1 MSKKYS
7 KRKIESLLLQTSA
20 TLSGEADKRI
30 RGNLGIKDM
39 TVPVMSAYGN
49 DIQDTEYSEKSRDR
63 ESRIPV
69 ILTTS
74 LTIAAVV
81 CAVMLAV
88 WARSLR
94 KNQNNGGGAGQEGM
108 TPTTVVTDT
117 PAPEMSATPTLT
129 TSPKVIEMP
138 DYRGLDY
145 SVAIAK
151 LQALEMSLNITY
163 EPAPESY
170 EEYPVEGHVIKQL
183 PDAGEPLR
191 EGDSVLLMYSIGDG
205 LFEIGDYRGMTAEQV
220 RYALDNKLDVRID
233 WVESDTVMENY
244 VVDTQPGAGE
254 KIPLGSTITVLL
266 SRGNTKYTEVP
277 NVIGK
282 GEADAKALLV
292 AAKLDYSTEWDY
304 SDTVPAGTVISQ
316 SPDATAENVE
326 KGTVV
331 KLVISAGRE
340 SGSAPESTP
349 TTAPTAT
356 PTTAPTATPTTAPTA
371 TPTTAPTA
379 TPTTA
384 PTATPTTA
392 PTATPTP
399 EPTATPTSEP
409 TATPTTTPA
418 SVENGEVKID
428 EAHFPDPLFRKFV
441 SQNLDWDSNGVL
453 DTSEIEF
460 VESIRVDGAYDGPEE
475 KKIKSLKGVEYF
487 TELVSLSCSWNALT
501 ELDVSRNVKLVN
513 LDCSVNQ
520 LGSLDLSHNPKLVT
534 VDCRHNKIK
543 SLDMSNNPEL
553 EVLHATESGCSSVNV
568 TKCKK
573 LQILSIED
581 CPIDD
586 INLKNNPELTELYV
600 DFTNITKLDVTNNK
614 KLEILYCFENHKLD
628 TILIDP
634 ATPLRA
640 LYCYAD
646 KLKVLDVSS
655 YTKLER
661 LVCDNNQLTSLDVS
675 HNPELVQLSC
685 YRNPINTLDVSNNTK
700 LVNLSCADCGLSELD
715 LSHNTE
721 LVQLNVIWN
730 TSLNEIDVSM
740 CPKLED
746 VLADLALNVIGAKAG
761 VVRNY

>member
-88 WARSLR
+88 WVRSLR

-170 EEYPVEGHVIKQL
+170 EEYPVEGQVVKQL

-191 EGDSVLLMYSIGDG
+191 DGDSVLLMYSIGDG

-316 SPDATAENVE
+316 FPDATAENVE

-356 PTTAPTATPTTAPTA
+356 PT
-371 TPTTAPTA
+371 
-379 TPTTA
+379 
-384 PTATPTTA
+384 
-392 PTATPTP
+392 P
-399 EPTATPTSEP
+399 EPTGTPTIGP
-409 TATPTTTPA
+409 
-418 SVENGEVKID
+418 D
-428 EAHFPDPLFRKFV
+428 EILLDETNFPDPTFREIVKEDFDTNRNGALDTEEISACTYLFV
-441 SQNLDWDSNGVL
+441 SS
-453 DTSEIEF
+453 
-460 VESIRVDGAYDGPEE
+460 YDG
-475 KKIKSLKGVEYF
+475 KVLRSLKGIEF
-487 TELVSLSCSWNALT
+487 LT
-501 ELDVSRNVKLVN
+501 E
-513 LDCSVNQ
+513 
-520 LGSLDLSHNPKLVT
+520 
-534 VDCRHNKIK
+534 
-543 SLDMSNNPEL
+543 
-553 EVLHATESGCSSVNV
+553 
-568 TKCKK
+568 
-573 LQILSIED
+573 
-581 CPIDD
+581 ID
-586 INLKNNPELTELYV
+586 Y
-600 DFTNITKLDVTNNK
+600 
-614 KLEILYCFENHKLD
+614 
-628 TILIDP
+628 
-634 ATPLRA
+634 
-640 LYCYAD
+640 
-646 KLKVLDVSS
+646 
-655 YTKLER
+655 
-661 LVCDNNQLTSLDVS
+661 LVCYKSDV
-675 HNPELVQLSC
+675 
-685 YRNPINTLDVSNNTK
+685 
-700 LVNLSCADCGLSELD
+700 SELD
-715 LSHNTE
+715 LSKNVKLCSLECIEGKLTKLDLGANINLVNLHLSGNELTELDLSSNLGIGDLDVSGNKLTELNLSANKYITRLDCSDNKIGRLDLSANAELKELYCSNNPLTGLDVTNCKKLTRLECFECGLETIDLSSNTE
-721 LVQLNVIWN
+721 LTILNLGGNKLTVLDLSN
-730 TSLNEIDVSM
+730 NGKLENLDCYRNSLETLIFKPGAPLQSVSCEENKLTLLDVSGLAGLNYFNCANNQLSELDVSGNPDLAVLTCYDNM
-740 CPKLED
+740 IRKLDVSGNTKLEELLCRNCGMSELILGEHSVLLSVDACDNNLTELDASGCPEKTDIIVDDD
-746 VLADLALNVIGAKAG
+746 VTVIRANNGS
-761 VVRNY
+761 

>member
-88 WARSLR
+88 WVRSLR

-163 EPAPESY
+163 EPAPEIY
-170 EEYPVEGHVIKQL
+170 EDYPVEGQVIKQL

-205 LFEIGDYRGMTAEQV
+205 LFEIGDYREMTAEQV

-304 SDTVPAGTVISQ
+304 SDTVPAGMVISQ

-356 PTTAPTATPTTAPTA
+356 PTTAPTATPT
-371 TPTTAPTA
+371 
-379 TPTTA
+379 
-384 PTATPTTA
+384 
-392 PTATPTP
+392 P
-399 EPTATPTSEP
+399 EPTSTPTIGPDEIR
-409 TATPTTTPA
+409 
-418 SVENGEVKID
+418 ID
-428 EAHFPDPLFRKFV
+428 EKNFPDPTFREIV
-441 SQNLDWDSNGVL
+441 ARNWDNNQNGALDAE
-453 DTSEIEF
+453 EISGIVYVHVNNYEGH
-460 VESIRVDGAYDGPEE
+460 EL
-475 KKIKSLKGVEYF
+475 KSLKGIEYF
-487 TELVSLSCSWNALT
+487 TELGWLICYKTDIT
-501 ELDVSRNVKLVN
+501 ELDVSKNVKLCSLECREGKLMKLDLSANTELTTIDVRSN
-513 LDCSVNQ
+513 KLTELDLSANKKLTRLDCS
-520 LGSLDLSHNPKLVT
+520 G
-534 VDCRHNKIK
+534 NKIS
-543 SLDMSNNPEL
+543 SLNLSANTEL
-553 EVLHATESGCSSVNV
+553 TELLCSSNPLNGLDV

-573 LQILSIED
+573 LTRLTCFACGLETIDLSD
-581 CPIDD
+581 
-586 INLKNNPELTELYV
+586 NTELTTLNIGENKLTALDLSNNGKLV
-600 DFTNITKLDVTNNK
+600 DVDCYLNSIDTLTFRSCASLQHLSCEENK
-614 KLEILYCFENHKLD
+614 
-628 TILIDP
+628 
-634 ATPLRA
+634 
-640 LYCYAD
+640 
-646 KLKVLDVSS
+646 
-655 YTKLER
+655 
-661 LVCDNNQLTSLDVS
+661 LTSLDVS
-675 HNPELVQLSC
+675 GLAGLNYLFC
-685 YRNPINTLDVSNNTK
+685 ANNQ
-700 LVNLSCADCGLSELD
+700 LSELD
-715 LSHNTE
+715 VSGNPDLAVLTCYSNMIRKLDVSGNTKLEELLCWNCGMSELILGEHSVLVSVDARDNNLTE
-721 LVQLNVIWN
+721 LDASGCPETEDIMVDD
-730 TSLNEIDVSM
+730 DVTLIRT
-740 CPKLED
+740 K
-746 VLADLALNVIGAKAG
+746 GG
-761 VVRNY
+761 Q